1 MSDREMIEETKK
13 DVPDQMEPVIPEIP
27 AEKSGKEPEVEA
39 AEAASTEP
47 EVEAAE
53 SASTEPE
60 VEAAEAA
67 STEPEVEAAES
78 ASTEPEVEA
87 AEADSTEPEAK
98 AAEADSTELE
108 AKAADADGAEPEA
121 KAAEA
126 DITEPEAEAAEA
138 DSTEPEAKAAEADS
152 AESETEGQRSRS
164 AGRRSGNRRE
174 KQQPARPK
182 KEHQASQRENILR
195 LREIKKKKAAMPYM
209 KILAAGGA
217 AVAVVAVV
225 AVAGTVIG
233 NHRDTFSRGMKV
245 ETAAASLETTE
256 AASESTGERNI
267 VLETTLS
274 AEEIASKEYEK
285 TVQSIVDSY
294 ANLGIAEVSGYLNV
308 RKTPESFG
316 EVIGKLPKG
325 GACEIL
331 DTSTDGWYKIS
342 SGGVTGYVS
351 SQYVYT
357 GDEAKKLAA
366 ENVAER
372 AVIDA
377 DKLNVRSEPKADAN
391 VVEQVFKN
399 ERYDIRGQQ
408 DGWIQISSGYI
419 SADYVTVKYALD
431 EAIKQDMRQTVLS
444 LYDNLGVSNV
454 SNYLNVRDN
463 PDEKK
468 GKIIA
473 KLPSNAGC
481 DILDT
486 STSGWYKIR
495 SGNITGYVK
504 SEYILTG
511 QQAKD
516 KALQVAKLMAISNTD
531 GVNVRTEPN
540 TNSSIYTQI
549 SNSERFLVA
558 DQQDGWVKIEI
569 DDQDAYLS
577 SDYVDVKYG
586 LEEAIKYTPVVE
598 VADTSSKNDS
608 KNSSKNN
615 TKNNSGKKN
624 SGKKNSAND
633 GAAGSKSGSVS
644 SKRAQIAN
652 YAVQFVG
659 NRYVYGGTSLTNG
672 TDCSGFTMSVM
683 AKFGVSLPHNSGA
696 QSGSGKSITSSQM
709 RPGDLVFYSGS
720 GGINHVALYIGN
732 GQVCHASNA
741 RSGIKISTWNYR
753 TPAKIVN
760 VLGD

>member
-1 MSDREMIEETKK
+1 MSDREMMEETKK
-13 DVPDQMEPVIPEIP
+13 EDPVSVENAAQEDQITEVPADETVGQNAEQPSGGNTAEQSPQMQTESVPQEADQQPDDT
-27 AEKSGKEPEVEA
+27 A
-39 AEAASTEP
+39 AQGQETEP
-47 EVEAAE
+47 ENEKSETLGADQAE
-53 SASTEPE
+53 T
-60 VEAAEAA
+60 AEAEH
-67 STEPEVEAAES
+67 EPVHR
-78 ASTEPEVEA
+78 TR
-87 AEADSTEPEAK
+87 
-98 AAEADSTELE
+98 
-108 AKAADADGAEPEA
+108 
-121 KAAEA
+121 
-126 DITEPEAEAAEA
+126 
-138 DSTEPEAKAAEADS
+138 
-152 AESETEGQRSRS
+152 SERSSGTHRSR
-164 AGRRSGNRRE
+164 
-174 KQQPARPK
+174 QPERPK
-182 KEHQASQRENILR
+182 KDHQASQRDNILR

-209 KILAAGGA
+209 KILAAGGT
-217 AVAVVAVV
+217 AVAIVAVV
-225 AVAGTVIG
+225 AVAGTMIK
-233 NHRDTFSRGMKV
+233 NHKDAFGGMKV

-256 AASESTGERNI
+256 AASESGEEKNI

-274 AEEIASKEYEK
+274 AEEIESKEFEK

-316 EVIGKLPKG
+316 EVVGKLPKG

-331 DTSTDGWYKIS
+331 DTSTEGWYKIS

-377 DKLNVRSEPKADAN
+377 DKLNVRSEPKADAD
-391 VVEQVFKN
+391 VVDQVFKN
-399 ERYDIRGQQ
+399 ERYDIKSQQ
-408 DGWIQISSGYI
+408 DGWIQISDGYI

-463 PDEKK
+463 PDETK

-486 STSGWYKIR
+486 STAGWLKIR

-598 VADTSSKNDS
+598 VADTSNSKS
-608 KNSSKNN
+608 N
-615 TKNNSGKKN
+615 TKNSTGKSSPSSK
-624 SGKKNSAND
+624 SSRRKSSAND

-683 AKFGVSLPHNSGA
+683 AKFGVSLPHNSGSQA
-696 QSGSGKSITSSQM
+696 GSGKSITSSQM

-741 RSGIKISTWNYR
+741 KSGIKISTWNYR

>member
-1 MSDREMIEETKK
+1 MSDREMMEETKK
-13 DVPDQMEPVIPEIP
+13 EDPVSVENAAQEDQITEVPADETVGQNAEQPSGGNTAEQSPQMQTESVPQEADQQPDDT
-27 AEKSGKEPEVEA
+27 A
-39 AEAASTEP
+39 AQGQETEP
-47 EVEAAE
+47 ENEKSETLGADQAE
-53 SASTEPE
+53 T
-60 VEAAEAA
+60 AEAEH
-67 STEPEVEAAES
+67 EPVHR
-78 ASTEPEVEA
+78 TR
-87 AEADSTEPEAK
+87 
-98 AAEADSTELE
+98 
-108 AKAADADGAEPEA
+108 
-121 KAAEA
+121 
-126 DITEPEAEAAEA
+126 
-138 DSTEPEAKAAEADS
+138 
-152 AESETEGQRSRS
+152 SERSSGTHRSR
-164 AGRRSGNRRE
+164 
-174 KQQPARPK
+174 QPERPK
-182 KEHQASQRENILR
+182 KDHQASQRDNILR

-209 KILAAGGA
+209 KILAAGGT
-217 AVAVVAVV
+217 AVAIVAVV
-225 AVAGTVIG
+225 AVAGTMIK
-233 NHRDTFSRGMKV
+233 NHKDAFGGMKV

-256 AASESTGERNI
+256 AASESGEEKNI

-274 AEEIASKEYEK
+274 AEEIESKEFEK

-316 EVIGKLPKG
+316 EVVGKLPKG

-331 DTSTDGWYKIS
+331 DTSTEGWYKIS

-377 DKLNVRSEPKADAN
+377 DKLNVRSEPKADAD
-391 VVEQVFKN
+391 VVDQIFKN
-399 ERYDIRGQQ
+399 ERYDIKSQQ
-408 DGWIQISSGYI
+408 DGWIQISDGYI

-463 PDEKK
+463 PDETK

-486 STSGWYKIR
+486 STAGWLKIR

-598 VADTSSKNDS
+598 VADTSNSKS
-608 KNSSKNN
+608 N
-615 TKNNSGKKN
+615 TKNSTGKSSSSSK
-624 SGKKNSAND
+624 SSRKKSSAND

-683 AKFGVSLPHNSGA
+683 AKFGVSLPHNSGSQA
-696 QSGSGKSITSSQM
+696 GSGKSITSSQM

-741 RSGIKISTWNYR
+741 KSGIKISTWNYR

>member
-1 MSDREMIEETKK
+1 MIEETKK
-13 DVPDQMEPVIPEIP
+13 DVSDQMEPAIPEIP
-27 AEKSGKEPEVEA
+27 AEKSEKEPEI
-39 AEAASTEP
+39 
-47 EVEAAE
+47 
-53 SASTEPE
+53 
-60 VEAAEAA
+60 
-67 STEPEVEAAES
+67 
-78 ASTEPEVEA
+78 EA

-98 AAEADSTELE
+98 AAEADSTEPE
-108 AKAADADGAEPEA
+108 TKAADADGAEPEA

-174 KQQPARPK
+174 KQQPVRPK

-209 KILAAGGA
+209 KILTAGGA

-399 ERYDIRGQQ
+399 ERYDIKGQQ

-431 EAIKQDMRQTVLS
+431 EATKQDMRQTVLS

-615 TKNNSGKKN
+615 

-696 QSGSGKSITSSQM
+696 QSGCGKSITSSQM

>member
-27 AEKSGKEPEVEA
+27 AEKSEKEPEVEA
-39 AEAASTEP
+39 AEADN
-47 EVEAAE
+47 
-53 SASTEPE
+53 
-60 VEAAEAA
+60 
-67 STEPEVEAAES
+67 
-78 ASTEPEVEA
+78 TEPEVEA
-87 AEADSTEPEAK
+87 AEADITEPEAK
-98 AAEADSTELE
+98 AAEADN
-108 AKAADADGAEPEA
+108 
-121 KAAEA
+121 
-126 DITEPEAEAAEA
+126 TEPEAEAAEA
-138 DSTEPEAKAAEADS
+138 DNTEP
-152 AESETEGQRSRS
+152 ETEGQRSRS

-174 KQQPARPK
+174 KQQPVRPK

-399 ERYDIRGQQ
+399 ERYDIKGQQ

>member
-1 MSDREMIEETKK
+1 MIEETKK
-13 DVPDQMEPVIPEIP
+13 DALDQMEPVIPEIP
-27 AEKSGKEPEVEA
+27 AEESGKEPEARA
-39 AEAASTEP
+39 AEANSTEP
-47 EVEAAE
+47 EVKAAE
-53 SASTEPE
+53 VRSTELE
-60 VEAAEAA
+60 VKAAEND
-67 STEPEVEAAES
+67 STELENKV
-78 ASTEPEVEA
+78 V
-87 AEADSTEPEAK
+87 EADSTEPE
-98 AAEADSTELE
+98 T
-108 AKAADADGAEPEA
+108 
-121 KAAEA
+121 
-126 DITEPEAEAAEA
+126 
-138 DSTEPEAKAAEADS
+138 KAAEADS

-174 KQQPARPK
+174 KQQPVRPK

-399 ERYDIRGQQ
+399 ERYDIKGQQ

>member
-1 MSDREMIEETKK
+1 MIEETKK

-47 EVEAAE
+47 E
-53 SASTEPE
+53 S
-60 VEAAEAA
+60 
-67 STEPEVEAAES
+67 
-78 ASTEPEVEA
+78 
-87 AEADSTEPEAK
+87 
-98 AAEADSTELE
+98 
-108 AKAADADGAEPEA
+108 
-121 KAAEA
+121 
-126 DITEPEAEAAEA
+126 
-138 DSTEPEAKAAEADS
+138 KAAEADS

-174 KQQPARPK
+174 KLQPVRPK

-285 TVQSIVDSY
+285 TVQSIVDS
-294 ANLGIAEVSGYLNV
+294 YLNV

-608 KNSSKNN
+608 KNSSKNSS
-615 TKNNSGKKN
+615 KNN

>member
-1 MSDREMIEETKK
+1 MSDREMMEETKK
-13 DVPDQMEPVIPEIP
+13 EDPVSVENAAQEDQITEVPADETVGQNAEQPSGGNTAEQSPQMQTESVPQEADQQPDDT
-27 AEKSGKEPEVEA
+27 A
-39 AEAASTEP
+39 AQGQETEP
-47 EVEAAE
+47 ENEKSETLGADQAE
-53 SASTEPE
+53 T
-60 VEAAEAA
+60 AEAEH
-67 STEPEVEAAES
+67 EPVHR
-78 ASTEPEVEA
+78 TR
-87 AEADSTEPEAK
+87 
-98 AAEADSTELE
+98 
-108 AKAADADGAEPEA
+108 
-121 KAAEA
+121 
-126 DITEPEAEAAEA
+126 
-138 DSTEPEAKAAEADS
+138 
-152 AESETEGQRSRS
+152 SERSLGTHRSR
-164 AGRRSGNRRE
+164 
-174 KQQPARPK
+174 QPERPK
-182 KEHQASQRENILR
+182 KDHQASQRDNILR

-209 KILAAGGA
+209 KILAAGGT
-217 AVAVVAVV
+217 AVAIVAVV
-225 AVAGTVIG
+225 AVAGTMIK
-233 NHRDTFSRGMKV
+233 NHKDAFGGMKV

-256 AASESTGERNI
+256 AASESGEEKNI

-274 AEEIASKEYEK
+274 AEEIESKEFEK

-316 EVIGKLPKG
+316 EVVGKLPKG

-331 DTSTDGWYKIS
+331 DTSTEGWYKIS

-377 DKLNVRSEPKADAN
+377 DKLNVRSEPKAEAD
-391 VVEQVFKN
+391 VVDQVFKN
-399 ERYDIRGQQ
+399 ERYDIKSQQ
-408 DGWIQISSGYI
+408 DGWIQISDGYI

-463 PDEKK
+463 PDETK

-486 STSGWYKIR
+486 STAGWLKIR

-598 VADTSSKNDS
+598 VADTSNSKS
-608 KNSSKNN
+608 N
-615 TKNNSGKKN
+615 TKNSTGKSSSSSKSSGKK
-624 SGKKNSAND
+624 SSAND

-683 AKFGVSLPHNSGA
+683 AKFGVSLPHNSGSQA
-696 QSGSGKSITSSQM
+696 GSGKSITSSQM

-741 RSGIKISTWNYR
+741 KSGIKISTWNYR

>member
-1 MSDREMIEETKK
+1 MSDREIIEETKK
-13 DVPDQMEPVIPEIP
+13 DAPDQMEPVIPEIP
-27 AEKSGKEPEVEA
+27 AEESGK
-39 AEAASTEP
+39 EP

-60 VEAAEAA
+60 VKAAEA
-67 STEPEVEAAES
+67 

-87 AEADSTEPEAK
+87 AEADSTEPEVK
-98 AAEADSTELE
+98 ATEADST
-108 AKAADADGAEPEA
+108 
-121 KAAEA
+121 
-126 DITEPEAEAAEA
+126 
-138 DSTEPEAKAAEADS
+138 
-152 AESETEGQRSRS
+152 RSRS
-164 AGRRSGNRRE
+164 VGRRSGNRRV
-174 KQQPARPK
+174 KQQTGRTK

-233 NHRDTFSRGMKV
+233 NHRDTFSRGMKI

-256 AASESTGERNI
+256 AVSESTGERNI

-316 EVIGKLPKG
+316 EVVGKLPKG
-325 GACEIL
+325 GACEVL
-331 DTSTDGWYKIS
+331 DTSTEGWYKIS

-377 DKLNVRSEPKADAN
+377 DKLNVRSEPKADAD
-391 VVEQVFKN
+391 VVDQVFKN
-399 ERYDIRGQQ
+399 ERYDIKGEQ
-408 DGWIQISSGYI
+408 DGWIQISDGYI
-419 SADYVTVKYALD
+419 SSDYVTVKYALD

-463 PDEKK
+463 PDENK

-598 VADTSSKNDS
+598 VADNSSKNDS
-608 KNSSKNN
+608 KSNLKNN
-615 TKNNSGKKN
+615 TKNNSSSKN

>member
-1 MSDREMIEETKK
+1 
-13 DVPDQMEPVIPEIP
+13 MEPVIPEIP
-27 AEKSGKEPEVEA
+27 AEKSGKEPEARA
-39 AEAASTEP
+39 AEADITEPEAKAAEADSTEP
-47 EVEAAE
+47 ETKAAD
-53 SASTEPE
+53 ADGAEPE
-60 VEAAEAA
+60 AK
-67 STEPEVEAAES
+67 
-78 ASTEPEVEA
+78 A

-174 KQQPARPK
+174 KQQPVRPK

-209 KILAAGGA
+209 KILTAGGA

-399 ERYDIRGQQ
+399 ERYDIKGQQ

-615 TKNNSGKKN
+615 

-696 QSGSGKSITSSQM
+696 QSGCGKSITSSQM

>member
-1 MSDREMIEETKK
+1 MIEETKK

-27 AEKSGKEPEVEA
+27 AEKSEKEPEVEA
-39 AEAASTEP
+39 AEADNTEP
-47 EVEAAE
+47 EA
-53 SASTEPE
+53 
-60 VEAAEAA
+60 
-67 STEPEVEAAES
+67 
-78 ASTEPEVEA
+78 EA
-87 AEADSTEPEAK
+87 AEADN
-98 AAEADSTELE
+98 
-108 AKAADADGAEPEA
+108 
-121 KAAEA
+121 
-126 DITEPEAEAAEA
+126 TEPEAEAAEA
-138 DSTEPEAKAAEADS
+138 DSTEPEAEAAEADNT
-152 AESETEGQRSRS
+152 EPETEGQRSRS

-174 KQQPARPK
+174 KQQPVRPK

-399 ERYDIRGQQ
+399 ERYDIKGQQ

>member
-1 MSDREMIEETKK
+1 MIEETKK

-27 AEKSGKEPEVEA
+27 AEKSEKEPEIEA
-39 AEAASTEP
+39 AEADSTEP
-47 EVEAAE
+47 EAKAAE
-53 SASTEPE
+53 ADSTEPE
-60 VEAAEAA
+60 TKAADADGA
-67 STEPEVEAAES
+67 EPEAK
-78 ASTEPEVEA
+78 A

-454 SNYLNVRDN
+454 FNYLNVRDN

>member
-1 MSDREMIEETKK
+1 MIEETKK
-13 DVPDQMEPVIPEIP
+13 DVPDQMEPAIPEIP
-27 AEKSGKEPEVEA
+27 AEKSEKEPEIEA
-39 AEAASTEP
+39 AEADSTEP
-47 EVEAAE
+47 EAKAAE
-53 SASTEPE
+53 ADSTEPE
-60 VEAAEAA
+60 TKAADADGA
-67 STEPEVEAAES
+67 EPEAK
-78 ASTEPEVEA
+78 A

-195 LREIKKKKAAMPYM
+195 LREIEKKKAAMPYM

-454 SNYLNVRDN
+454 FNYLNVRDN

>member
-1 MSDREMIEETKK
+1 MSDREMMEETKK
-13 DVPDQMEPVIPEIP
+13 EDPVSVENAAQEDQITEVPADETVGQNAEQPSGGNTAEQSPQMQTESVPQEADQQPDDT
-27 AEKSGKEPEVEA
+27 A
-39 AEAASTEP
+39 AQGQETEP
-47 EVEAAE
+47 ENEKSETLGADQAE
-53 SASTEPE
+53 T
-60 VEAAEAA
+60 AEAEH
-67 STEPEVEAAES
+67 EPVHR
-78 ASTEPEVEA
+78 TR
-87 AEADSTEPEAK
+87 
-98 AAEADSTELE
+98 
-108 AKAADADGAEPEA
+108 
-121 KAAEA
+121 
-126 DITEPEAEAAEA
+126 
-138 DSTEPEAKAAEADS
+138 
-152 AESETEGQRSRS
+152 SERSSGTHRSR
-164 AGRRSGNRRE
+164 
-174 KQQPARPK
+174 QPERPK
-182 KEHQASQRENILR
+182 KDHQASQRDNILR

-209 KILAAGGA
+209 KILAAGGT
-217 AVAVVAVV
+217 AVAIVAVV
-225 AVAGTVIG
+225 AVAGTMIK
-233 NHRDTFSRGMKV
+233 NHKDAFGGMKV

-256 AASESTGERNI
+256 AASESGEEKNI

-274 AEEIASKEYEK
+274 AEEIESKEFEK

-316 EVIGKLPKG
+316 EVVGKLPKG

-331 DTSTDGWYKIS
+331 DTSTEGWYKIS

-377 DKLNVRSEPKADAN
+377 DKLNVRSEPKAEAD
-391 VVEQVFKN
+391 VVDQVFKN
-399 ERYDIRGQQ
+399 ERYDIKSQQ
-408 DGWIQISSGYI
+408 DGWIQVSDGYI

-463 PDEKK
+463 PDETK

-486 STSGWYKIR
+486 STAGWLKIR

-598 VADTSSKNDS
+598 VADTSNSKS
-608 KNSSKNN
+608 N
-615 TKNNSGKKN
+615 TKNSTGKSSSSSKN
-624 SGKKNSAND
+624 SGKKSSAND

-683 AKFGVSLPHNSGA
+683 AKFGVSLPHNSGSQA
-696 QSGSGKSITSSQM
+696 GSGKSITSSQM

-741 RSGIKISTWNYR
+741 KSGIKISTWNYR

>member
-1 MSDREMIEETKK
+1 MMEETKK
-13 DVPDQMEPVIPEIP
+13 EDPVSVENAAQEDQITEVPADETVGQNAEQPSGGNTAEQSPQMQ
-27 AEKSGKEPEVEA
+27 
-39 AEAASTEP
+39 TESVP
-47 EVEAAE
+47 Q
-53 SASTEPE
+53 
-60 VEAAEAA
+60 
-67 STEPEVEAAES
+67 
-78 ASTEPEVEA
+78 
-87 AEADSTEPEAK
+87 EADQQPDDT
-98 AAEADSTELE
+98 AAQGQE
-108 AKAADADGAEPEA
+108 AEPENEKSETLGA
-121 KAAEA
+121 DQAETAEA
-126 DITEPEAEAAEA
+126 EHEPVHR
-138 DSTEPEAKAAEADS
+138 TR
-152 AESETEGQRSRS
+152 SERSSGTHRSR
-164 AGRRSGNRRE
+164 
-174 KQQPARPK
+174 QPERPK
-182 KEHQASQRENILR
+182 KDHQASQRDNILR

-209 KILAAGGA
+209 KILAAGGT
-217 AVAVVAVV
+217 AVAIVAVV
-225 AVAGTVIG
+225 AVAGTMIK
-233 NHRDTFSRGMKV
+233 NHKDAFGGMKV

-256 AASESTGERNI
+256 AASESGEEKNI

-274 AEEIASKEYEK
+274 AEEIESKEFEK

-316 EVIGKLPKG
+316 EVVGKLPKG

-331 DTSTDGWYKIS
+331 DTSTEGWYKIS

-377 DKLNVRSEPKADAN
+377 DKLNVRSEPKADAD
-391 VVEQVFKN
+391 VVDQVFKN
-399 ERYDIRGQQ
+399 ERYDIKSQQ
-408 DGWIQISSGYI
+408 DGWIQISDGYI

-463 PDEKK
+463 PDETK

-486 STSGWYKIR
+486 STAGWLKIR

-598 VADTSSKNDS
+598 VADTSNSKS
-608 KNSSKNN
+608 N
-615 TKNNSGKKN
+615 TKNSTGKSSSSSK
-624 SGKKNSAND
+624 SSRKKSSAND

-683 AKFGVSLPHNSGA
+683 AKFGVSLPHNSGSQA
-696 QSGSGKSITSSQM
+696 GSGKSITSSQM

-741 RSGIKISTWNYR
+741 KSGIKISTWNYR

>member
-1 MSDREMIEETKK
+1 MSDREMMEETKK
-13 DVPDQMEPVIPEIP
+13 EDPVSVENAAQEDQITEVPADETVGQNAEQPSGGNTAEQSPQIQTEFVPQEADQQPDDT
-27 AEKSGKEPEVEA
+27 A
-39 AEAASTEP
+39 AQGQETEP
-47 EVEAAE
+47 ENEKSETLGADQAE
-53 SASTEPE
+53 T
-60 VEAAEAA
+60 AEAEH
-67 STEPEVEAAES
+67 EPVHR
-78 ASTEPEVEA
+78 TR
-87 AEADSTEPEAK
+87 
-98 AAEADSTELE
+98 
-108 AKAADADGAEPEA
+108 
-121 KAAEA
+121 
-126 DITEPEAEAAEA
+126 
-138 DSTEPEAKAAEADS
+138 
-152 AESETEGQRSRS
+152 SERSSGTHRSR
-164 AGRRSGNRRE
+164 
-174 KQQPARPK
+174 QPERPK
-182 KEHQASQRENILR
+182 KDHQASQRDNILR

-209 KILAAGGA
+209 KILAAGGT
-217 AVAVVAVV
+217 AVAIVAVV
-225 AVAGTVIG
+225 AVAGTMIK
-233 NHRDTFSRGMKV
+233 NHKDAFGGMKV

-256 AASESTGERNI
+256 AASESGEEKNI

-274 AEEIASKEYEK
+274 AEEIESKEFEK

-316 EVIGKLPKG
+316 EVVGKLPKG

-331 DTSTDGWYKIS
+331 DTSTEGWYKIS

-377 DKLNVRSEPKADAN
+377 DKLNVRSEPKADAD
-391 VVEQVFKN
+391 VVDQVFKN
-399 ERYDIRGQQ
+399 ERYDIKSQQ
-408 DGWIQISSGYI
+408 DGWIQVSDGYI

-463 PDEKK
+463 PDETK

-486 STSGWYKIR
+486 STAGWLKIR

-598 VADTSSKNDS
+598 VADTSNSKS
-608 KNSSKNN
+608 N
-615 TKNNSGKKN
+615 TKNSTGKSSSSSKSSGKK
-624 SGKKNSAND
+624 SSAND

-683 AKFGVSLPHNSGA
+683 AKFGVSLPHNSGSQA
-696 QSGSGKSITSSQM
+696 GSGKSITSSQM

-741 RSGIKISTWNYR
+741 KSGIKISTWNYR

>member
-27 AEKSGKEPEVEA
+27 AEKSEKEPEI
-39 AEAASTEP
+39 
-47 EVEAAE
+47 
-53 SASTEPE
+53 
-60 VEAAEAA
+60 
-67 STEPEVEAAES
+67 
-78 ASTEPEVEA
+78 EA
-87 AEADSTEPEAK
+87 AEADETVGQNTEQPSGGNTAEQSPQMQTESVPQEADQQPDDTAAQGQETEPENEKSETLGADQ
-98 AAEADSTELE
+98 AETAEAEH
-108 AKAADADGAEPEA
+108 EPVHR
-121 KAAEA
+121 
-126 DITEPEAEAAEA
+126 TR
-138 DSTEPEAKAAEADS
+138 
-152 AESETEGQRSRS
+152 SERSSGTHRSR
-164 AGRRSGNRRE
+164 
-174 KQQPARPK
+174 QPERPK
-182 KEHQASQRENILR
+182 KDHQASQRDNILR

-209 KILAAGGA
+209 KILAAGGT
-217 AVAVVAVV
+217 AVAIVAVV
-225 AVAGTVIG
+225 AVAGTMIK
-233 NHRDTFSRGMKV
+233 NHKGTFGGMKV

-256 AASESTGERNI
+256 AVSESGEEKNI

-274 AEEIASKEYEK
+274 AEEIESKEFEK

-316 EVIGKLPKG
+316 EVVGKLPKG

-331 DTSTDGWYKIS
+331 DTSTEGWYKIS

-377 DKLNVRSEPKADAN
+377 DKLNVRSEPKADAD
-391 VVEQVFKN
+391 VVDQVFKN
-399 ERYDIRGQQ
+399 ERYDIKSQQ
-408 DGWIQISSGYI
+408 DGWIQISDGYI

-463 PDEKK
+463 PDETK

-486 STSGWYKIR
+486 STAGWLKIR

-598 VADTSSKNDS
+598 VADTSNSKS
-608 KNSSKNN
+608 N
-615 TKNNSGKKN
+615 TKNSTGKSSSSSKSSGKK
-624 SGKKNSAND
+624 SSAND

-741 RSGIKISTWNYR
+741 KSGIKISTWNYR

>member
-1 MSDREMIEETKK
+1 MSDREMMEETKK
-13 DVPDQMEPVIPEIP
+13 EDPVSVENAAQEDQITEVPADETVGQNAEQPSGGNTAEQSPQMQ
-27 AEKSGKEPEVEA
+27 
-39 AEAASTEP
+39 TESVP
-47 EVEAAE
+47 Q
-53 SASTEPE
+53 
-60 VEAAEAA
+60 
-67 STEPEVEAAES
+67 
-78 ASTEPEVEA
+78 
-87 AEADSTEPEAK
+87 EADQQPDDT
-98 AAEADSTELE
+98 AAQGQE
-108 AKAADADGAEPEA
+108 AEPENEKSETLGA
-121 KAAEA
+121 DQAETAEA
-126 DITEPEAEAAEA
+126 EHEPVHR
-138 DSTEPEAKAAEADS
+138 TR
-152 AESETEGQRSRS
+152 SERSSGTHRSR
-164 AGRRSGNRRE
+164 
-174 KQQPARPK
+174 QPERPK
-182 KEHQASQRENILR
+182 KDHQASQRDNILR

-209 KILAAGGA
+209 KILAAGGT
-217 AVAVVAVV
+217 AVAIVAVV
-225 AVAGTVIG
+225 AVAGTMIK
-233 NHRDTFSRGMKV
+233 NHKDAFGGMKV

-256 AASESTGERNI
+256 AASESGEEKNI

-274 AEEIASKEYEK
+274 AEEIESKEFEK

-316 EVIGKLPKG
+316 EVVGKLPKG

-331 DTSTDGWYKIS
+331 DTSTEGWYKIS

-377 DKLNVRSEPKADAN
+377 DKLNVRSEPKADAD
-391 VVEQVFKN
+391 VVDQVFKN
-399 ERYDIRGQQ
+399 ERYDIKSQQ
-408 DGWIQISSGYI
+408 DGWIQISDGYI

-463 PDEKK
+463 PDETK

-486 STSGWYKIR
+486 STAGWLKIR

-598 VADTSSKNDS
+598 VADTSNSKS
-608 KNSSKNN
+608 N
-615 TKNNSGKKN
+615 TKNSTGKSSSSSKSGGKK
-624 SGKKNSAND
+624 SSAND

-683 AKFGVSLPHNSGA
+683 AKFGVSLPHNSGSQA
-696 QSGSGKSITSSQM
+696 GSGKSITSSQM

-741 RSGIKISTWNYR
+741 KSGIKISTWNYR

>member
-1 MSDREMIEETKK
+1 MSDREMMEETEKE
-13 DVPDQMEPVIPEIP
+13 DPVSVENAAQEDQITEVPADETVGQNTEQPSGGNTAEQSPQMQTESVPQEADQQPDDT
-27 AEKSGKEPEVEA
+27 A
-39 AEAASTEP
+39 AQGQETEP
-47 EVEAAE
+47 ENEKSETLGADQAE
-53 SASTEPE
+53 T
-60 VEAAEAA
+60 AEAEH
-67 STEPEVEAAES
+67 EPVHR
-78 ASTEPEVEA
+78 TR
-87 AEADSTEPEAK
+87 
-98 AAEADSTELE
+98 
-108 AKAADADGAEPEA
+108 
-121 KAAEA
+121 
-126 DITEPEAEAAEA
+126 
-138 DSTEPEAKAAEADS
+138 
-152 AESETEGQRSRS
+152 SERSSGTHRSR
-164 AGRRSGNRRE
+164 
-174 KQQPARPK
+174 QPERPK
-182 KEHQASQRENILR
+182 KDHQASQRDNILR

-209 KILAAGGA
+209 KILAAGGT
-217 AVAVVAVV
+217 AVAIVAVV
-225 AVAGTVIG
+225 AVAGTMIK
-233 NHRDTFSRGMKV
+233 NHKGTFGGMKV

-256 AASESTGERNI
+256 AASESGEEKNI

-274 AEEIASKEYEK
+274 AEEIESKEFEK

-316 EVIGKLPKG
+316 EVVGKLPKG

-331 DTSTDGWYKIS
+331 DTSTEGWYKIS

-377 DKLNVRSEPKADAN
+377 DKLNVRSEPKADAD
-391 VVEQVFKN
+391 VVDQVFKN
-399 ERYDIRGQQ
+399 ERYDIKSQQ
-408 DGWIQISSGYI
+408 DGWIQISDGYI

-463 PDEKK
+463 PDETK

-486 STSGWYKIR
+486 STAGWLKIR

-531 GVNVRTEPN
+531 GVTVRTEPN

-598 VADTSSKNDS
+598 VADTSNSKS
-608 KNSSKNN
+608 N
-615 TKNNSGKKN
+615 TKNSTGKSSSSSKSSGKK
-624 SGKKNSAND
+624 SSAND

-741 RSGIKISTWNYR
+741 KSGIKISTWNYR

>member
-1 MSDREMIEETKK
+1 MSDREIIEETKK
-13 DVPDQMEPVIPEIP
+13 DAPDQMEPVIPEIP
-27 AEKSGKEPEVEA
+27 AEESGKEPEVKAAEADSTEPEIEA
-39 AEAASTEP
+39 AEAD
-47 EVEAAE
+47 
-53 SASTEPE
+53 
-60 VEAAEAA
+60 
-67 STEPEVEAAES
+67 
-78 ASTEPEVEA
+78 STEPEVEA
-87 AEADSTEPEAK
+87 AEADSTEPEV
-98 AAEADSTELE
+98 EAV
-108 AKAADADGAEPEA
+108 
-121 KAAEA
+121 
-126 DITEPEAEAAEA
+126 EA
-138 DSTEPEAKAAEADS
+138 DSTEPEVKATEADS
-152 AESETEGQRSRS
+152 TRSRS
-164 AGRRSGNRRE
+164 VGRRSGNRRV
-174 KQQPARPK
+174 KQQTGRTK

-209 KILAAGGA
+209 KIFAAGGA

-256 AASESTGERNI
+256 AVSESTGERNI

-325 GACEIL
+325 GACEVL
-331 DTSTDGWYKIS
+331 DTSTEGWYKIS

-377 DKLNVRSEPKADAN
+377 DKLNVRSEPKADAD
-391 VVEQVFKN
+391 VVDQVFKN
-399 ERYDIRGQQ
+399 ERYDIKGEQ
-408 DGWIQISSGYI
+408 DGWIQISDGYI
-419 SADYVTVKYALD
+419 SSDYVTVKYALD

-463 PDEKK
+463 PDENK

-598 VADTSSKNDS
+598 IADNSSKNDS
-608 KNSSKNN
+608 KSNSKNN
-615 TKNNSGKKN
+615 TKNNSSSKN

>member
-1 MSDREMIEETKK
+1 MSDREMMEETKK
-13 DVPDQMEPVIPEIP
+13 EDPVSVENAAQEDQITEVPADETVGQNAEQPSGGNTAEQSPQMQ
-27 AEKSGKEPEVEA
+27 
-39 AEAASTEP
+39 TESVP
-47 EVEAAE
+47 Q
-53 SASTEPE
+53 
-60 VEAAEAA
+60 
-67 STEPEVEAAES
+67 
-78 ASTEPEVEA
+78 
-87 AEADSTEPEAK
+87 EADQQPDDT
-98 AAEADSTELE
+98 AAQGQE
-108 AKAADADGAEPEA
+108 AEPENEKSETLGA
-121 KAAEA
+121 DQAETAEA
-126 DITEPEAEAAEA
+126 EHEPVHRTRSER
-138 DSTEPEAKAAEADS
+138 SSGTHRNRQPE
-152 AESETEGQRSRS
+152 
-164 AGRRSGNRRE
+164 
-174 KQQPARPK
+174 RPK
-182 KEHQASQRENILR
+182 KDHQASQRDNILR

-209 KILAAGGA
+209 KILAAGGT
-217 AVAVVAVV
+217 AVAIVAVV
-225 AVAGTVIG
+225 AVAGTMIK
-233 NHRDTFSRGMKV
+233 NHKDAFGGMKV

-256 AASESTGERNI
+256 AASESGEEKNI

-274 AEEIASKEYEK
+274 AEEIESKEFEK

-316 EVIGKLPKG
+316 EVVGKLPKG

-331 DTSTDGWYKIS
+331 DTSTEGWYKIS

-377 DKLNVRSEPKADAN
+377 DKLNVRSEPKADAD
-391 VVEQVFKN
+391 VVDQVFKN
-399 ERYDIRGQQ
+399 ERYDIKSQQ
-408 DGWIQISSGYI
+408 DGWIQISDGYI

-463 PDEKK
+463 PDETK

-486 STSGWYKIR
+486 STAGWLKIR

-598 VADTSSKNDS
+598 VADTSNSKS
-608 KNSSKNN
+608 N
-615 TKNNSGKKN
+615 TKNSTGKSSSSSKSSGKK
-624 SGKKNSAND
+624 SSAND

-741 RSGIKISTWNYR
+741 KSGIKISTWNYR

>member
-1 MSDREMIEETKK
+1 MIEETKK

-27 AEKSGKEPEVEA
+27 AEKSGKELEVEA
-39 AEAASTEP
+39 AEAAI
-47 EVEAAE
+47 
-53 SASTEPE
+53 
-60 VEAAEAA
+60 
-67 STEPEVEAAES
+67 
-78 ASTEPEVEA
+78 
-87 AEADSTEPEAK
+87 TEPEAK
-98 AAEADSTELE
+98 AAEADSTE
-108 AKAADADGAEPEA
+108 PES

-126 DITEPEAEAAEA
+126 DNTEPEAEAAEA
-138 DSTEPEAKAAEADS
+138 DSTEPESKAAEADS

-174 KQQPARPK
+174 KLQPVRPK

-256 AASESTGERNI
+256 AASESTEERNI

-316 EVIGKLPKG
+316 EVIGKLPKD

-615 TKNNSGKKN
+615 

-696 QSGSGKSITSSQM
+696 QSGCGKSITSSQM

>member
-1 MSDREMIEETKK
+1 MSDREMMEETKK
-13 DVPDQMEPVIPEIP
+13 EDPVSVENAAQEDQITEVPADETVGQNAEQPSGGNTAEQSPQMQ
-27 AEKSGKEPEVEA
+27 
-39 AEAASTEP
+39 TESVP
-47 EVEAAE
+47 Q
-53 SASTEPE
+53 
-60 VEAAEAA
+60 
-67 STEPEVEAAES
+67 
-78 ASTEPEVEA
+78 
-87 AEADSTEPEAK
+87 EADQQPDDT
-98 AAEADSTELE
+98 AAQGQE
-108 AKAADADGAEPEA
+108 AEPENEKSETLGA
-121 KAAEA
+121 DQAETAEA
-126 DITEPEAEAAEA
+126 EHEPVHR
-138 DSTEPEAKAAEADS
+138 TR
-152 AESETEGQRSRS
+152 SERSSGTHRSR
-164 AGRRSGNRRE
+164 
-174 KQQPARPK
+174 QPERPK
-182 KEHQASQRENILR
+182 KDHQASQRDNILR

-209 KILAAGGA
+209 KILAAGGT
-217 AVAVVAVV
+217 AVAIVAVV
-225 AVAGTVIG
+225 AVAGTMIK
-233 NHRDTFSRGMKV
+233 NHKDAFGGMKV

-256 AASESTGERNI
+256 AASESGEEKNI

-274 AEEIASKEYEK
+274 AEEIESKEFEK

-316 EVIGKLPKG
+316 EVVGKLPKG

-331 DTSTDGWYKIS
+331 DTSTEGWYKIS

-377 DKLNVRSEPKADAN
+377 DKLNVRSEPKADAD
-391 VVEQVFKN
+391 VLDQVFKN
-399 ERYDIRGQQ
+399 ERYDIKSQQ
-408 DGWIQISSGYI
+408 DGWIQISDGYI

-463 PDEKK
+463 PDETK

-486 STSGWYKIR
+486 STAGWLKIR

-598 VADTSSKNDS
+598 VADTSNSKS
-608 KNSSKNN
+608 N
-615 TKNNSGKKN
+615 TKNSTGKSSSSSK
-624 SGKKNSAND
+624 SRRKKSSAND

-683 AKFGVSLPHNSGA
+683 AKFGVSLPHNSGSQA
-696 QSGSGKSITSSQM
+696 GSGKSITSSQM

-741 RSGIKISTWNYR
+741 KSGIKISTWNYR

>member
-1 MSDREMIEETKK
+1 MSDREMMEETKK
-13 DVPDQMEPVIPEIP
+13 EDPVSVENAAQEDQITEVPADETVGQNAEQPSGGNTAEQSPQMQ
-27 AEKSGKEPEVEA
+27 
-39 AEAASTEP
+39 TESVP
-47 EVEAAE
+47 Q
-53 SASTEPE
+53 
-60 VEAAEAA
+60 
-67 STEPEVEAAES
+67 
-78 ASTEPEVEA
+78 
-87 AEADSTEPEAK
+87 EADQQPDDT
-98 AAEADSTELE
+98 AAQGQE
-108 AKAADADGAEPEA
+108 AEPENEKSETLGA
-121 KAAEA
+121 DQAETAEA
-126 DITEPEAEAAEA
+126 EHEPVHR
-138 DSTEPEAKAAEADS
+138 TR
-152 AESETEGQRSRS
+152 SERSSGTHRSR
-164 AGRRSGNRRE
+164 
-174 KQQPARPK
+174 QPERPK
-182 KEHQASQRENILR
+182 KDHQASQRDNILR

-209 KILAAGGA
+209 KILAAGGT
-217 AVAVVAVV
+217 AVAIVAVV
-225 AVAGTVIG
+225 AVAGTMIK
-233 NHRDTFSRGMKV
+233 NHKDAFGGMKV

-256 AASESTGERNI
+256 AASESGEEKNI

-274 AEEIASKEYEK
+274 AEEIESKEFEK

-316 EVIGKLPKG
+316 EVVGKLPKG

-331 DTSTDGWYKIS
+331 DTSTEGWYKIS

-377 DKLNVRSEPKADAN
+377 DKLNVRSEPKADAD
-391 VVEQVFKN
+391 VVDQVLKN
-399 ERYDIRGQQ
+399 ERYYIKSQQ
-408 DGWIQISSGYI
+408 DGCIQISDRYI

-463 PDEKK
+463 PDETK

-486 STSGWYKIR
+486 STAGWLKIR

-598 VADTSSKNDS
+598 VADTSNSKS
-608 KNSSKNN
+608 N
-615 TKNNSGKKN
+615 TKNSTGKSSSSSKSSGKK
-624 SGKKNSAND
+624 SSAND

-683 AKFGVSLPHNSGA
+683 AKFGVSLPHNSGSQA
-696 QSGSGKSITSSQM
+696 GSGKSITSSQM

-741 RSGIKISTWNYR
+741 KSGIKISTWNYR

>member
-1 MSDREMIEETKK
+1 MSDREMMEETKK
-13 DVPDQMEPVIPEIP
+13 EDPVSVENAAQEDQITEVPADETVGQNAEQPSGGNTAEQSPQMQTESVPQEADQQPDDT
-27 AEKSGKEPEVEA
+27 A
-39 AEAASTEP
+39 AQGQETEP
-47 EVEAAE
+47 ENEKSETLGADQAE
-53 SASTEPE
+53 T
-60 VEAAEAA
+60 AEAEH
-67 STEPEVEAAES
+67 EPVHR
-78 ASTEPEVEA
+78 TR
-87 AEADSTEPEAK
+87 
-98 AAEADSTELE
+98 
-108 AKAADADGAEPEA
+108 
-121 KAAEA
+121 
-126 DITEPEAEAAEA
+126 
-138 DSTEPEAKAAEADS
+138 
-152 AESETEGQRSRS
+152 SERSSGTHRSR
-164 AGRRSGNRRE
+164 
-174 KQQPARPK
+174 QPERPK
-182 KEHQASQRENILR
+182 KDHQASQRDNILR

-209 KILAAGGA
+209 KILAAGGT
-217 AVAVVAVV
+217 AVAIVAVV
-225 AVAGTVIG
+225 AVAGTMIK
-233 NHRDTFSRGMKV
+233 NHKDAFGGMKV

-256 AASESTGERNI
+256 AASESGEEKNI

-274 AEEIASKEYEK
+274 AEEIESKEFEK

-308 RKTPESFG
+308 RKMPESFG
-316 EVIGKLPKG
+316 EVVGKLPKG

-331 DTSTDGWYKIS
+331 DTSTEGWYKIS

-377 DKLNVRSEPKADAN
+377 DKLNVRSEPKADAD
-391 VVEQVFKN
+391 VVDQVFKN
-399 ERYDIRGQQ
+399 ERYDIKSQQ
-408 DGWIQISSGYI
+408 DGWIQISDGYI

-463 PDEKK
+463 PDETK

-486 STSGWYKIR
+486 STAGWLKIR

-598 VADTSSKNDS
+598 VADTSNSKS
-608 KNSSKNN
+608 N
-615 TKNNSGKKN
+615 TKNSTGKSSSSSKSSGKK
-624 SGKKNSAND
+624 SSAND

-683 AKFGVSLPHNSGA
+683 AKFGVSLPHNSGSQA
-696 QSGSGKSITSSQM
+696 GSGKSITSSQM

-741 RSGIKISTWNYR
+741 KSGIKISTWNYR

>member
-1 MSDREMIEETKK
+1 MMEETKK
-13 DVPDQMEPVIPEIP
+13 EDPVSVENAAQEDQITEVPADETVGQNAEQPSGGNTAEQSPQMQ
-27 AEKSGKEPEVEA
+27 
-39 AEAASTEP
+39 TESVP
-47 EVEAAE
+47 Q
-53 SASTEPE
+53 
-60 VEAAEAA
+60 
-67 STEPEVEAAES
+67 
-78 ASTEPEVEA
+78 
-87 AEADSTEPEAK
+87 EADQQPDDT
-98 AAEADSTELE
+98 AAQGQE
-108 AKAADADGAEPEA
+108 AEPENEKSETLGA
-121 KAAEA
+121 DQAETAEA
-126 DITEPEAEAAEA
+126 EHEPVHR
-138 DSTEPEAKAAEADS
+138 TR
-152 AESETEGQRSRS
+152 SERSSGTHRSR
-164 AGRRSGNRRE
+164 
-174 KQQPARPK
+174 QPERPK
-182 KEHQASQRENILR
+182 KDHQASQRDNILR

-209 KILAAGGA
+209 KILAAGGT
-217 AVAVVAVV
+217 AVAIVAVV
-225 AVAGTVIG
+225 AVAGTMIK
-233 NHRDTFSRGMKV
+233 NHKDAFGGMKV

-256 AASESTGERNI
+256 AASESGEEKNI

-274 AEEIASKEYEK
+274 AEEIESKEFEK

-316 EVIGKLPKG
+316 EVVGKLPKG

-331 DTSTDGWYKIS
+331 DTSTEGWYKIS

-377 DKLNVRSEPKADAN
+377 DKLNVRSEPKADAD
-391 VVEQVFKN
+391 VVDQVFKN
-399 ERYDIRGQQ
+399 ERYDIKSQQ
-408 DGWIQISSGYI
+408 DGWIQVSDGYI

-463 PDEKK
+463 PDETK

-486 STSGWYKIR
+486 STAGWLKIR

-598 VADTSSKNDS
+598 VADTSNSKS
-608 KNSSKNN
+608 N
-615 TKNNSGKKN
+615 TKNSTGKSSSSSKSSGKK
-624 SGKKNSAND
+624 SSAND

-683 AKFGVSLPHNSGA
+683 AKFGVSLPHNSGSQA
-696 QSGSGKSITSSQM
+696 GSRKSITSSQM

-741 RSGIKISTWNYR
+741 KSGIKISTWNYR

>member
-1 MSDREMIEETKK
+1 MMEETKK
-13 DVPDQMEPVIPEIP
+13 EYPVSVENAAQEDQITEVPADETVGQNAEQPSGGNTAEQSPQMQTEFVPQEADQQPDDT
-27 AEKSGKEPEVEA
+27 A
-39 AEAASTEP
+39 AQGQETEP
-47 EVEAAE
+47 ENEKSETLGADQAE
-53 SASTEPE
+53 T
-60 VEAAEAA
+60 AEAEH
-67 STEPEVEAAES
+67 EPVHR
-78 ASTEPEVEA
+78 TR
-87 AEADSTEPEAK
+87 
-98 AAEADSTELE
+98 
-108 AKAADADGAEPEA
+108 
-121 KAAEA
+121 
-126 DITEPEAEAAEA
+126 
-138 DSTEPEAKAAEADS
+138 
-152 AESETEGQRSRS
+152 SERSSGTHRSR
-164 AGRRSGNRRE
+164 
-174 KQQPARPK
+174 QPERPK
-182 KEHQASQRENILR
+182 KDHQASQRDNILR

-209 KILAAGGA
+209 KILAAGGT
-217 AVAVVAVV
+217 AVAIVAVV
-225 AVAGTVIG
+225 AVAGTMIK
-233 NHRDTFSRGMKV
+233 NHKDAFGGMKV

-256 AASESTGERNI
+256 AASESGEEKNI

-274 AEEIASKEYEK
+274 AEEIESKEFEK

-316 EVIGKLPKG
+316 EVVGKLPKG

-331 DTSTDGWYKIS
+331 DTSTEGWYKIS

-377 DKLNVRSEPKADAN
+377 DKLNVRSEPKADAD
-391 VVEQVFKN
+391 VVDQVFKN
-399 ERYDIRGQQ
+399 ERYDIKSQQ
-408 DGWIQISSGYI
+408 DGWIQVSDGYI

-463 PDEKK
+463 PDETK

-486 STSGWYKIR
+486 STAGWLKIR

-598 VADTSSKNDS
+598 VADTSNSKS
-608 KNSSKNN
+608 N
-615 TKNNSGKKN
+615 TKNSTGKSSSSSKSSGKK
-624 SGKKNSAND
+624 SSAND

-683 AKFGVSLPHNSGA
+683 AKFGVSLPHNSGSQA
-696 QSGSGKSITSSQM
+696 GSGKSITSSQM

-741 RSGIKISTWNYR
+741 KSGIKISTWNYR

>member
-13 DVPDQMEPVIPEIP
+13 DVPDQMEPVIPEIS
-27 AEKSGKEPEVEA
+27 AEKSEK
-39 AEAASTEP
+39 EP

-67 STEPEVEAAES
+67 STEPEVEAAE
-78 ASTEPEVEA
+78 
-87 AEADSTEPEAK
+87 
-98 AAEADSTELE
+98 
-108 AKAADADGAEPEA
+108 
-121 KAAEA
+121 A
-126 DITEPEAEAAEA
+126 DITEPEAK
-138 DSTEPEAKAAEADS
+138 TAEADS
-152 AESETEGQRSRS
+152 AESETEEQRSRS
-164 AGRRSGNRRE
+164 AGRRFGNRRE
-174 KQQPARPK
+174 KQQPVRPK

-357 GDEAKKLAA
+357 GDEAKKLAT

-615 TKNNSGKKN
+615 

>member
-13 DVPDQMEPVIPEIP
+13 DVPNQMEPVIPEIP
-27 AEKSGKEPEVEA
+27 AEKSGKEPEVKA
-39 AEAASTEP
+39 AEVRSTEPEVKAAETASTEAEVKAAEVRSTEPEVEAVETASTEP

-53 SASTEPE
+53 T
-60 VEAAEAA
+60 
-67 STEPEVEAAES
+67 
-78 ASTEPEVEA
+78 
-87 AEADSTEPEAK
+87 DS
-98 AAEADSTELE
+98 
-108 AKAADADGAEPEA
+108 
-121 KAAEA
+121 
-126 DITEPEAEAAEA
+126 I
-138 DSTEPEAKAAEADS
+138 
-152 AESETEGQRSRS
+152 ESETEGQRLRS

-174 KQQPARPK
+174 KQQPVRQK

-316 EVIGKLPKG
+316 EVVGKLPKG

-399 ERYDIRGQQ
+399 ERYDIKGQQ

-486 STSGWYKIR
+486 STSGWFRIR

>member
-1 MSDREMIEETKK
+1 MIEETKK

-27 AEKSGKEPEVEA
+27 AEKSGKELEVEA
-39 AEAASTEP
+39 AEAAI
-47 EVEAAE
+47 
-53 SASTEPE
+53 
-60 VEAAEAA
+60 
-67 STEPEVEAAES
+67 
-78 ASTEPEVEA
+78 
-87 AEADSTEPEAK
+87 TEPEAK
-98 AAEADSTELE
+98 AAEADSTE
-108 AKAADADGAEPEA
+108 
-121 KAAEA
+121 
-126 DITEPEAEAAEA
+126 PEAEAAEA
-138 DSTEPEAKAAEADS
+138 DNTEPEAEAAEADS

-164 AGRRSGNRRE
+164 AGRRFGNRRE
-174 KQQPARPK
+174 KQQPVRPK

-615 TKNNSGKKN
+615 

>member
-1 MSDREMIEETKK
+1 MSDREMMEETKK
-13 DVPDQMEPVIPEIP
+13 EDPVSVENAAQEDQITEVPADETVGQNAEQPSGGNTAEQSPQMQ
-27 AEKSGKEPEVEA
+27 
-39 AEAASTEP
+39 TESVP
-47 EVEAAE
+47 Q
-53 SASTEPE
+53 
-60 VEAAEAA
+60 
-67 STEPEVEAAES
+67 
-78 ASTEPEVEA
+78 
-87 AEADSTEPEAK
+87 EADQQPDDT
-98 AAEADSTELE
+98 AAQGQE
-108 AKAADADGAEPEA
+108 AEPENEKSETLGA
-121 KAAEA
+121 DQAETAEA
-126 DITEPEAEAAEA
+126 EHEPVHR
-138 DSTEPEAKAAEADS
+138 TR
-152 AESETEGQRSRS
+152 SERSSGTHRSR
-164 AGRRSGNRRE
+164 
-174 KQQPARPK
+174 QPERPK
-182 KEHQASQRENILR
+182 KDHQASQRDNILR

-209 KILAAGGA
+209 KILAAGGT
-217 AVAVVAVV
+217 AVAIVAVV
-225 AVAGTVIG
+225 AVAGTMIK
-233 NHRDTFSRGMKV
+233 NHKDAFGGMKV

-256 AASESTGERNI
+256 AASESGEEKNI

-274 AEEIASKEYEK
+274 AEEIESKEFEK

-316 EVIGKLPKG
+316 EVVGKLPKG

-331 DTSTDGWYKIS
+331 DTSTEGWYKIS

-377 DKLNVRSEPKADAN
+377 DKLNVRSEPKADAD
-391 VVEQVFKN
+391 VVDQVFKN
-399 ERYDIRGQQ
+399 ERYDIKSQQ
-408 DGWIQISSGYI
+408 DGWIQISDGYI

-463 PDEKK
+463 PDETK

-486 STSGWYKIR
+486 STAGWLKIR

-531 GVNVRTEPN
+531 GVNVRTEA
-540 TNSSIYTQI
+540 TATTEIYTQI

-598 VADTSSKNDS
+598 VADTSNSKS
-608 KNSSKNN
+608 N
-615 TKNNSGKKN
+615 TKNSTGKSSSSSKSSGKK
-624 SGKKNSAND
+624 SSAND

-683 AKFGVSLPHNSGA
+683 AKFGVSLPHNSGSQA
-696 QSGSGKSITSSQM
+696 GSGKSITSSQM

-741 RSGIKISTWNYR
+741 KSGIKISTWNYR

>member
-1 MSDREMIEETKK
+1 MMEETKK
-13 DVPDQMEPVIPEIP
+13 EDPVSVENAAQEDQITEVPADETVGQNAEQPSGGNTAEQSPQMQTESVPQEADQQPDDT
-27 AEKSGKEPEVEA
+27 A
-39 AEAASTEP
+39 AQGQETEP
-47 EVEAAE
+47 ENEKSETLGADQAE
-53 SASTEPE
+53 T
-60 VEAAEAA
+60 AEAEH
-67 STEPEVEAAES
+67 EPVHR
-78 ASTEPEVEA
+78 TR
-87 AEADSTEPEAK
+87 
-98 AAEADSTELE
+98 
-108 AKAADADGAEPEA
+108 
-121 KAAEA
+121 
-126 DITEPEAEAAEA
+126 
-138 DSTEPEAKAAEADS
+138 
-152 AESETEGQRSRS
+152 SERSSGTHRSR
-164 AGRRSGNRRE
+164 
-174 KQQPARPK
+174 QPERPK
-182 KEHQASQRENILR
+182 KDHQASQRDNILR

-209 KILAAGGA
+209 KILAAGGTA
-217 AVAVVAVV
+217 VAIVAVVT
-225 AVAGTVIG
+225 VAGTMIK
-233 NHRDTFSRGMKV
+233 NHKDAFGGMKV

-256 AASESTGERNI
+256 AASESGEEKNI

-274 AEEIASKEYEK
+274 AEEIESKEFEK

-316 EVIGKLPKG
+316 EVVGKLPKG

-331 DTSTDGWYKIS
+331 DTSTEGWYKIS

-377 DKLNVRSEPKADAN
+377 DKLNVRSEPKADAD
-391 VVEQVFKN
+391 VVDQVFKN
-399 ERYDIRGQQ
+399 ERYDIKSQQ
-408 DGWIQISSGYI
+408 DSWIQISDGYI

-463 PDEKK
+463 PDETK

-486 STSGWYKIR
+486 STAGWLKIR

-598 VADTSSKNDS
+598 VADTSNSKSNTKDS
-608 KNSSKNN
+608 TGKSSSSSKS
-615 TKNNSGKKN
+615 SGKK
-624 SGKKNSAND
+624 SSAND

-683 AKFGVSLPHNSGA
+683 AKFGVSLPHNSGSQA
-696 QSGSGKSITSSQM
+696 GSGKSITSSQM

-741 RSGIKISTWNYR
+741 KSGIKISTWNYR

>member
-1 MSDREMIEETKK
+1 MMEETEKE
-13 DVPDQMEPVIPEIP
+13 DPVSVENAAQEDQITEVPADETVGQNAEQPSGGNTAEQSPQMQTESVPQEADQQPDDT
-27 AEKSGKEPEVEA
+27 A
-39 AEAASTEP
+39 AQGQETEP
-47 EVEAAE
+47 ENEKSETLGADQAE
-53 SASTEPE
+53 T
-60 VEAAEAA
+60 AEAEH
-67 STEPEVEAAES
+67 EPVHR
-78 ASTEPEVEA
+78 TR
-87 AEADSTEPEAK
+87 
-98 AAEADSTELE
+98 
-108 AKAADADGAEPEA
+108 
-121 KAAEA
+121 
-126 DITEPEAEAAEA
+126 
-138 DSTEPEAKAAEADS
+138 
-152 AESETEGQRSRS
+152 SERSSGTHRSR
-164 AGRRSGNRRE
+164 
-174 KQQPARPK
+174 QPERPK
-182 KEHQASQRENILR
+182 KDHQASQRDNILR

-209 KILAAGGA
+209 KILAAGGT
-217 AVAVVAVV
+217 AVAIVAVV
-225 AVAGTVIG
+225 AVAGTMIK
-233 NHRDTFSRGMKV
+233 NHKDTFGGMKV

-256 AASESTGERNI
+256 AVSESGEEKNI

-274 AEEIASKEYEK
+274 AEEIESKEFEK

-316 EVIGKLPKG
+316 EVVGKLPKG

-331 DTSTDGWYKIS
+331 DTSTEGWYKIS

-377 DKLNVRSEPKADAN
+377 DKLNVRSEPKADAD
-391 VVEQVFKN
+391 VVDQVFKN
-399 ERYDIRGQQ
+399 ERYDIKSQQ
-408 DGWIQISSGYI
+408 DGWIQISDGYI

-463 PDEKK
+463 PDETK

-486 STSGWYKIR
+486 STAGWLKIR

-598 VADTSSKNDS
+598 VADTSNSKS
-608 KNSSKNN
+608 N
-615 TKNNSGKKN
+615 TKNSTGKSSGKK
-624 SGKKNSAND
+624 SSAND

-741 RSGIKISTWNYR
+741 KSGIKISTWNYR

>member
-1 MSDREMIEETKK
+1 MSDREMMEETKK
-13 DVPDQMEPVIPEIP
+13 EDPVSVENAAQEDQITEVPADETVGQNAEQPSGGNTAEQSPQMQ
-27 AEKSGKEPEVEA
+27 
-39 AEAASTEP
+39 TESVP
-47 EVEAAE
+47 Q
-53 SASTEPE
+53 
-60 VEAAEAA
+60 
-67 STEPEVEAAES
+67 
-78 ASTEPEVEA
+78 
-87 AEADSTEPEAK
+87 EADQQPDDT
-98 AAEADSTELE
+98 AAQGQE
-108 AKAADADGAEPEA
+108 AEPENEKSETLGA
-121 KAAEA
+121 DQAETAEA
-126 DITEPEAEAAEA
+126 EHEPVHR
-138 DSTEPEAKAAEADS
+138 TR
-152 AESETEGQRSRS
+152 SERSSGTHRSR
-164 AGRRSGNRRE
+164 
-174 KQQPARPK
+174 QPERPK
-182 KEHQASQRENILR
+182 KDHQASQRDNILR

-209 KILAAGGA
+209 KILAAGGT
-217 AVAVVAVV
+217 AVAIVAVV
-225 AVAGTVIG
+225 AVAGTMIK
-233 NHRDTFSRGMKV
+233 NHKDAFGGMKV

-256 AASESTGERNI
+256 AASESGEEKNI

-274 AEEIASKEYEK
+274 AEEIESKEFEK

-316 EVIGKLPKG
+316 EVVGKLPKG

-331 DTSTDGWYKIS
+331 DTSTEGWYKIS

-377 DKLNVRSEPKADAN
+377 DKLNVRSEPKADAD
-391 VVEQVFKN
+391 VVDQVFKN
-399 ERYDIRGQQ
+399 ERYDIKSQQ
-408 DGWIQISSGYI
+408 DGWIQVSDGYI

-463 PDEKK
+463 PDETK

-486 STSGWYKIR
+486 STAGWLKIR

-586 LEEAIKYTPVVE
+586 IEEAIKYTPVVE
-598 VADTSSKNDS
+598 VADTSNSKS
-608 KNSSKNN
+608 N
-615 TKNNSGKKN
+615 TKNSTGKSSSSSKSSGKK
-624 SGKKNSAND
+624 SSAND

-683 AKFGVSLPHNSGA
+683 AKFGVSLPHNSGSQA
-696 QSGSGKSITSSQM
+696 GSGKSITSSQM

-741 RSGIKISTWNYR
+741 KSGIKISTWNYR

>member
-1 MSDREMIEETKK
+1 MSDREMMEETKK
-13 DVPDQMEPVIPEIP
+13 EDPVSVENAAQEDQITEVPADETVGQNAEQPSGGNTAEQSPQMQTEFVPQEADQQPDDT
-27 AEKSGKEPEVEA
+27 A
-39 AEAASTEP
+39 AQGQETEP
-47 EVEAAE
+47 ENEKSETLGADQAE
-53 SASTEPE
+53 T
-60 VEAAEAA
+60 AEAEH
-67 STEPEVEAAES
+67 EPVHR
-78 ASTEPEVEA
+78 TR
-87 AEADSTEPEAK
+87 
-98 AAEADSTELE
+98 
-108 AKAADADGAEPEA
+108 
-121 KAAEA
+121 
-126 DITEPEAEAAEA
+126 
-138 DSTEPEAKAAEADS
+138 
-152 AESETEGQRSRS
+152 SERSSGTHRSR
-164 AGRRSGNRRE
+164 
-174 KQQPARPK
+174 QPERPK
-182 KEHQASQRENILR
+182 KDHQASQRDNILR

-209 KILAAGGA
+209 KILAAGGT
-217 AVAVVAVV
+217 AVAIVAVV
-225 AVAGTVIG
+225 AVAGTMIK
-233 NHRDTFSRGMKV
+233 NHKDAFGGMKV

-256 AASESTGERNI
+256 AASESGEEKNI

-274 AEEIASKEYEK
+274 AEEIESKEFEK

-316 EVIGKLPKG
+316 EVVGKLPKG

-331 DTSTDGWYKIS
+331 DTSTEGWYKIS

-377 DKLNVRSEPKADAN
+377 DKLNVRSEPKADAD
-391 VVEQVFKN
+391 VVDQVFKN
-399 ERYDIRGQQ
+399 ERYDIKSQQ
-408 DGWIQISSGYI
+408 DGWIQVSDGYI

-463 PDEKK
+463 PDETK

-486 STSGWYKIR
+486 STAGWLKIR

-598 VADTSSKNDS
+598 VADTSNSKS
-608 KNSSKNN
+608 N
-615 TKNNSGKKN
+615 TKNSTGKSSSSSKSSGKK
-624 SGKKNSAND
+624 SSAND

-683 AKFGVSLPHNSGA
+683 AKFGVSLPHNSGSQA
-696 QSGSGKSITSSQM
+696 GSGKSITSSQM

-741 RSGIKISTWNYR
+741 KSGIKISTWNYR